1 MTKEEFKEELKKLG
15 ISKKEFAKLSGTAY
29 ITVNNWNDSNKP
41 IPKWVESWLQNYIKA
56 QTYEEVKDKLYE
68 VFKFEKGQ

>member
-1 MTKEEFKEELKKLG
+1 MDRNEFNSLLKQANLTKKQLAEIIG
-15 ISKKEFAKLSGTAY
+15 MQYSS
-29 ITVNNWNDSNKP
+29 VNNWGSSQEF
-41 IPKWVESWLQNYIKA
+41 PKWVESWLQNYIKA